1 MKANEEIPKTDAE
14 IKNDVLEELEWLPDI
29 DETEIGVIVEDG
41 TVTLMGVVDSY
52 IKKVAAV
59 KAIKGIAGVRAVAEN
74 IDIKYG
80 NAYKKTDKEIAK
92 AAANA
97 LEWNSSIPAGKIDI
111 TVENGWVYLTG
122 EVKWKHQKHAAKK
135 AVENLLGVKGVNT
148 NSLIIEKTVQPSEVT
163 DQIVKA
169 FERSADIEAK
179 GIRILVDGH
188 TVQLKGRVHSIKE
201 KEEAEKAAYK
211 APGVREVKNDITV
224 QFYPVYS

>member
-1 MKANEEIPKTDAE
+1 MNTDKEIVRTDIE
-14 IKNDVLEELEWLPDI
+14 IKKDVLAELEWLPDI
-29 DETEIGVIVEDG
+29 DETQIGVIVEEG
-41 TVTLMGVVDSY
+41 VVTLVGVVDSY
-52 IKKVAAV
+52 IKKIAAE

-74 IDIKYG
+74 VEIKYG

-97 LEWNSSIPAGKIDI
+97 LEWNSSVPHERIHI

-122 EVKWKHQKHAAKK
+122 EVKWKYQKHAAKK
-135 AVENLLGVKGVNT
+135 AVEHLLGVKGVNM
-148 NSLIIEKTVQPSEVT
+148 NSLTIEPIVQPTQVSE
-163 DQIVKA
+163 QIVKA

-179 GIRILVDGH
+179 GIRVLVDGH

-211 APGVREVKNDITV
+211 APGVKEVKNEIVV